1 MKRVET
7 LLVIALTL
15 GLVSYANNAQAS
27 AIGNL
32 IKLGKLAVKYA
43 PQLADLKF
51 LGESRETIQKN
62 YHLEFSSETRQL
74 QEAEKPNNSVEKQT
88 NSELLRNLAW
98 EKAKDK
104 NHLDAIKYYEAAL
117 QQNANNGKIWHGYA
131 WSLSELKRYDEASN
145 AYLIAIDK
153 LGNQHEK
160 GTDESWRYLGW
171 NFQRQNPTT
180 SKILL

>member
-1 MKRVET
+1 M
-7 LLVIALTL
+7 
-15 GLVSYANNAQAS
+15 
-27 AIGNL
+27 
-32 IKLGKLAVKYA
+32 GKLAVKYA
-43 PQLADLKF
+43 PQLADLKS

-117 QQNANNGKIWHGYA
+117 QQDANNGKTWHGYA

-171 NFQRQNPTT
+171 NFQRQNILPQAKFCYEKAVDLNPSNKKAFYALANIQKTT
-180 SKILL
+180 LLPLQ